1 MNKTLAVLAA
11 TIVLVASGC
20 GTQSVDLTGSKTFEG
35 PFFTIKQP
43 EGFKTAEISGGF
55 ALTGNEYGIA
65 IIVTKNGKYRE
76 GNDDLSAQGTEF
88 LNAFKDGKV
97 EQTRFAGFPA
107 LYLESTSASSVS
119 FGYTF
124 MLDGALVNINASM
137 IPEKDRQEAAAILA
151 SFVVTKKDLFKPDTS
166 SSEITQFGPSE
177 GEPIQIDTVM
187 LIPPKG
193 WRILDNSTPDY
204 ISIEPKET
212 NTEDAGMGINIL
224 TLTDEKSDPQ
234 TIANKQAQKAET
246 TAVAKKYGQIDY
258 WHFMARYQQT
268 TFVFVTKVGEAIRIV
283 SIKTPEDEMGSKMEE
298 FMSNLAFKKK

>member
-1 MNKTLAVLAA
+1 MNKILTALATSVV
-11 TIVLVASGC
+11 VLVAGC
-20 GTQSVDLTGSKTFEG
+20 GTQTVDLSASKTFEG

-43 EGFKTAEISGGF
+43 EEFKTSEISGGF
-55 ALTGNEYGIA
+55 ALTGGEYGIA
-65 IIVTKNGKYRE
+65 IIVTKNGKYHE

-88 LNAFKDGKV
+88 LSVFKDGKV
-97 EQTRFAGFPA
+97 EQTRFASFPA

-151 SFVVTKKDLFKPDTS
+151 SFAVTKKDYFKPNTPS
-166 SSEITQFGPSE
+166 SDLTQFGPSE

-187 LIPPKG
+187 LTPPKG
-193 WRILDNSTPDY
+193 WRILDNSTSDY

-212 NTEDAGMGINIL
+212 NTQDAGMGINIL
-224 TLTDEKSDPQ
+224 TLADEKSDAQ

-258 WHFMARYQQT
+258 WYFMARYQQT
-268 TFVFVTKVGEAIRIV
+268 TFVFVTKVGEAIHVV

-298 FMSNLAFKKK
+298 FMTNLAFKKK